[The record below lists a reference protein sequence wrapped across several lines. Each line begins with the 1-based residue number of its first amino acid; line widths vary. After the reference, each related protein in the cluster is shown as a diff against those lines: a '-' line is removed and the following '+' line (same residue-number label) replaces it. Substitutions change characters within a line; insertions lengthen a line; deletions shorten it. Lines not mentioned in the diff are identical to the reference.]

1 VIEDVNLLVSAS
13 GSVLRSSVSGK
24 IAMKCELSGMPEC
37 KFSLND
43 KLVLQKETRRGGSGV
58 GSGGSDGSASGGG
71 SGVGS
76 GGSGGG
82 PRGGIDIDDAT
93 FHRCVQLGKYDQDRA
108 ITFVPPDGDFQLM
121 SYRVGENIK
130 LPFRVLAIVDQ
141 LSPQRVVFNI
151 KVIANIPEQAYANN
165 ANFYIPCPPNT
176 ARATVAVPSGR
187 GFYDAT
193 KRRIVWQV
201 YRFAGASEMTLQAD
215 LTLIKQ
221 TKKKAWVRP
230 PIKAEFQVPMFAAS
244 GLKVTHLNVY
254 ERSGY
259 KAVKWV
265 RYVTRAGSYEIRF

>member
-1 VIEDVNLLVSAS
+1 MNLLVSSS
-13 GSVLRSSVSGK
+13 GTVLRSSVSGK
-24 IAMKCELSGMPEC
+24 IMMKTELTGMPEC

-43 KLVLQKETRRGGSGV
+43 KIVLQKEARRGARSVGSGV
-58 GSGGSDGSASGGG
+58 GSASGGAA
-71 SGVGS
+71 
-76 GGSGGG
+76 GGG
-82 PRGGIDIDDAT
+82 DKRGVDIDDAT

-108 ITFVPPDGDFQLM
+108 ITFVPPDGEFQLM
-121 SYRVGENIK
+121 SYRVGENVK

-141 LSPQRVVFNI
+141 LTPQRVVFNI
-151 KVIANIPEQAYANN
+151 KVIANIPEQMYASN

-176 ARATVAVPSGR
+176 ARATVAVPAGR

-201 YRFAGASEMTLQAD
+201 ARFAGASEMTLQAD
-215 LTLIKQ
+215 LKLIKQ
-221 TKKKAWVRP
+221 TKKKQWVRP
-230 PIKAEFQVPMFAAS
+230 PIKAEFQVPMFASS

-259 KAVKWV
+259 KAIKWV